1 MSASRPWVRRSSRGA
16 SKLSS
21 QISGVVHDSDA
32 DDDWWD
38 SAVAEDAVAEVDDAT
53 PAPTPESTTRE
64 TTHTADSDRLA
75 VALARPF
82 PAGWPSPHLPF
93 GRVQSELSRL
103 SADQLAQLRLGSA
116 EDGAITP
123 WLTVVVTCA
132 AAVAE
137 DTCASEAV
145 TRVLCAARAGVGAI
159 TGSRTWWQT
168 RRAKTGW

>member
-1 MSASRPWVRRSSRGA
+1 M
-16 SKLSS
+16 
-21 QISGVVHDSDA
+21 VHDSDS

-82 PAGWPSPHLPF
+82 PAGWPFPHLPF

-103 SADQLAQLRLGSA
+103 CLLYTSPSPRD
-116 EDGAITP
+116 
-123 WLTVVVTCA
+123 
-132 AAVAE
+132 
-137 DTCASEAV
+137 
-145 TRVLCAARAGVGAI
+145 
-159 TGSRTWWQT
+159 
-168 RRAKTGW
+168 